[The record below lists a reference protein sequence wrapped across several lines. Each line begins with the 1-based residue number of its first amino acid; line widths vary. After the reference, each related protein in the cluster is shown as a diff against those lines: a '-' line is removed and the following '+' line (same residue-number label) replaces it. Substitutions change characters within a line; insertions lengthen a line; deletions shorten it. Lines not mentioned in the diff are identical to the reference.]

1 MLPALI
7 LGHLRQ
13 HLYGEKRKRN
23 ILLIFVSLAAYRI
36 SLHSFKEPR
45 KNVVLKKI
53 KPPSCI
59 LFENVRSFQIPFFAT
74 FYNSYQKKHN
84 NNAQ

>member
-45 KNVVLKKI
+45 KNVETPFK
-53 KPPSCI
+53 
-59 LFENVRSFQIPFFAT
+59 ENKAT
-74 FYNSYQKKHN
+74 ELHSV
-84 NNAQ
+84 

>member
-7 LGHLRQ
+7 LGHLLQ
-13 HLYGEKRKRN
+13 HLYGEKKRKRN

-45 KNVVLKKI
+45 KNVVLCLKLLLKKI
-53 KPPSCI
+53 
-59 LFENVRSFQIPFFAT
+59 
-74 FYNSYQKKHN
+74 
-84 NNAQ
+84 